1 MPFKELKKRS
11 SQFTDEFQ
19 GEQYEVYYDDR
30 NQTARILDASGNE
43 LPALIAFWFAWY
55 AFHPDTEIYTAN

>member
-1 MPFKELKKRS
+1 M
-11 SQFTDEFQ
+11 FTNEFQ
-19 GEQYEVYYDDR
+19 GAQFEVYYDDR

-43 LPALIAFWFAWY
+43 LPTLIAFWFAWY